1 MGRPSI
7 LTRNAVPLIGMA
19 LAVLLIAGM
28 WAEFRHVAA
37 EMERTE
43 YAGLTSHVRLQAEL
57 LSNHMEERRRD
68 ARLLAVHHSIISS
81 VAGEVARDLIEAGSD
96 IQNMRVSYGYAAIH
110 VLGTDGMAILR
121 TGPQPLAAAEDEA
134 VRVALQSGAATL
146 VDLHHH
152 DGLIAYGVVEP
163 IRAEGRHDQP
173 VIGAVH
179 LRRFAADDLY
189 KALTFES
196 AMHPNYDVFLVR
208 QEGAA
213 IRFLSP
219 RAARP
224 DLRPLDSSM
233 NLNVVARQAV
243 LDPGQVKEG
252 VNAFEVPSIAVAA
265 LVGGTPWIVVVRMSA
280 EPLRGPI
287 RDLGLA
293 AGSGTLGLLVLAGL
307 IGMQQ
312 WRARTIALLQA
323 TRDLTADYDAAQ
335 ASTMDGYFV
344 IDDTGRFVHVNE
356 EMCRIS
362 GYSVAELT
370 RMTLADLDV
379 TDDHAEVNR
388 RLAALRLAGGGRFA
402 TQWRRPDES
411 IIDVDVSIKYNT
423 AGGGRFN
430 GYMRDISAEVA
441 ARLKLDRLARFKTL
455 LERVNDAIV
464 RQEPAE
470 KVQRLVCEQ
479 AVELLDLPL
488 VWIGLEDRETRIVAP
503 TIRTGRAVA
512 YVEQLRISTAPDSP
526 HGHGPSA
533 ISMRTGQPFIVNDFQ
548 AAGVTAPW
556 HALAKAH
563 GLHAS
568 ASFRIDDG
576 AGRIGG
582 LAFYAGEAGL
592 FNDEI
597 VDLLGR
603 LARNVS
609 LALAQERQRQELLES
624 EGRFRSLIEQSAT
637 GVAVFVEG
645 HVVYANPTF
654 ATQVGRPLDEVL
666 YANPDE
672 WLTAQGQAQ
681 KPRDL
686 AELDIWG
693 RTAFSMDI
701 WRPDGSVVTLRAS
714 AVKSLWEG
722 KAANIALFQDETE
735 VARARAELVQSEA
748 RFRALADQAP
758 VGIVLS
764 RHDRYLY
771 ANHALAAIYRV
782 GGPQDLLRLRVFD
795 TITEAERP
803 RLEEYGRRRLAGE
816 DAPTEYE
823 TMGQRPDGTTFPL
836 RVRANKIMLDDG
848 PASLAFLTDMTAAQ
862 EARNRIEAYARDLE
876 VAIEGTLQVVAKM
889 VDLRDPYTAG
899 HERRVGLLSASLAR
913 DLGMDPHV
921 CHGLELSGLVHD
933 VGKMA
938 VPVEILTKPGRLN
951 ELEMNLVR
959 IHAQAGYDILKD
971 AHFPWPVAEIAR
983 QHHERIDGSG
993 YPRGLKGDE
1002 ILREARIVAVADVVE
1017 SMASHRP
1024 YRPSLGLEPA
1034 LAELRAGRGSRYD
1047 AEVVDALL
1055 RQVAEGRFTLPA

>member
-1 MGRPSI
+1 M
-7 LTRNAVPLIGMA
+7 LTRNAVPLLGAA

-28 WAEFRHVAA
+28 WTAFRHVAA

-57 LSNHMEERRRD
+57 LRNHMEERRRD
-68 ARLLAVHHSIISS
+68 ARLLAVRHSITST

-96 IQNMRVSYGYAAIH
+96 IQDMRVTYGYAAVH
-110 VLGTDGMAILR
+110 VFGTDGMAILR

-134 VRVALQSGAATL
+134 VRVTLQSGAATL

-173 VIGAVH
+173 VIGAIH
-179 LRRFAADDLY
+179 LRRFAEDDLY

-196 AMHPNYDVFLVR
+196 AMHPNYDVFVVR
-208 QEGAA
+208 REGTAM
-213 IRFLSP
+213 RFLSP

-224 DLRPLDSSM
+224 DLRPLDSSTDR
-233 NLNVVARQAV
+233 NVVARQAV

-252 VNAFEVPSIAVAA
+252 VNAMEEPSIAVAA

-280 EPLRGPI
+280 EPLREPI
-287 RDLGLA
+287 RELAVA

-312 WRARTIALLQA
+312 WRARTIALRQTA
-323 TRDLTADYDAAQ
+323 HDLTADYDAAL
-335 ASTMDGYFV
+335 ASTMDAYFLM
-344 IDDTGRFVHVNE
+344 DDTGRFITVNE
-356 EMCRIS
+356 QMCRMS
-362 GYSVAELT
+362 GYSATELA
-370 RMTLADLDV
+370 RMTPVDLDV
-379 TDDHAEVNR
+379 TDDQAAVR
-388 RLAALRLAGGGRFA
+388 DRLEALRLAGGGRFA
-402 TQWRRPDES
+402 TQWRRADER
-411 IIDVDVSIKYNT
+411 IINVDVSVKYN
-423 AGGGRFN
+423 AARGGHFN
-430 GYMRDISAEVA
+430 GYIRDISTEVA
-441 ARLKLDRLARFKTL
+441 QRLKLDRLGRFKTL
-455 LERVNDAIV
+455 LEHANDAIV

-503 TIRTGRAVA
+503 TIRTGRAAA
-512 YVEQLRISTAPDSP
+512 YVEHLRISTDPDSP
-526 HGHGPSA
+526 QGQGPSA
-533 ISMRTGQPFIVNDFQ
+533 ISMRTGQPFIVNDFL

-592 FNDEI
+592 FDDEI
-597 VDLLGR
+597 VALLGR
-603 LARNVS
+603 LARSVS
-609 LALAQERQRQELLES
+609 LALAQERQRLELLES

-645 HVVYANPTF
+645 HVVYANPNF

-666 YANPDE
+666 YASPDE
-672 WLTAQGQAQ
+672 WLTAQGRAQ
-681 KPRDL
+681 LPQDL

-693 RTAFSMDI
+693 RSAFSMDI

-714 AVKSLWEG
+714 AVRSVWEG
-722 KAANIALFQDETE
+722 KTANIALFQDETA
-735 VARARAELVQSEA
+735 VARARAELVQSEG
-748 RFRALADQAP
+748 RFRALAEQAP

-764 RHDRYLY
+764 RHDRFLY
-771 ANHALAAIYRV
+771 ANHALAAMYRV
-782 GGPQDLLRLRVFD
+782 GGPQDLLRLRTYD

-803 RLEEYGRRRLAGE
+803 RLEDYGRRRQAGE

-836 RVRANKIMLDDG
+836 RMRANTIMLDDG
-848 PASLAFLTDMTAAQ
+848 PATLVFLTDMTSVH
-862 EARNRIEAYARDLE
+862 EARDRLEAYARDLE

-913 DLGMDPHV
+913 DMGMDPHV

-971 AHFPWPVAEIAR
+971 TRFPWPVAEIAR
-983 QHHERIDGSG
+983 QHHERMDGSG

-1002 ILREARIVAVADVVE
+1002 ILREARIVAVADVLE

-1034 LAELRAGRGSRYD
+1034 LDELRAGRGSRYD